1 MKDLNSAFR
10 NQHSAFSVAI
20 ITGMLVSSRISFFLA
35 LALMQPA
42 SGLSPD
48 EKALATFVD
57 AHNTESLAL
66 LERVVNINSGTQ
78 NFDGVREVGRVFGDE
93 LAKLGFTTRWV
104 DGTPFKRAGH
114 LVADHPGPGPRI
126 LLIGHLDTVFEKDSP
141 FQRFERVDDR
151 TARGPGI
158 IDMKGGNVVMI
169 GALKALQSIGAL
181 KAMNIVVVMTGDEED
196 SGDPLSAARE
206 ALVAAGK
213 TADLAIGFEDGPADP
228 KLAVTARRGTTG
240 WEVRAT
246 GKPAHSSQIFREDIG
261 YGAVYEMAR
270 ILNAFR
276 EQLAGE
282 AHLTFNPG
290 VLLGG
295 TAVEFDPVQLRG
307 SAFGKTNV
315 VAEHAVA
322 SGDLR
327 ALSREQ
333 FDHAKKTMTD
343 IVGASL
349 PRTSATI
356 TFDEGYP
363 PMAPTDGNAKL
374 LAMYDQASRDLGFGA
389 VTAVS
394 PDRAGAADVSFVAG
408 DVKTILDGV
417 GLMGHDDHT
426 ANETADLT
434 TLPSQTKRMAVL
446 LHRVGRTKF

>member
-1 MKDLNSAFR
+1 MPVAFR
-10 NQHSAFSVAI
+10 IALLLAVAI
-20 ITGMLVSSRISFFLA
+20 
-35 LALMQPA
+35 MQPA
-42 SGLSPD
+42 GGLSPD
-48 EKALATFVD
+48 ERALPTFVD
-57 AHNTESLAL
+57 AHDAESLAL

-93 LAKLGFTTRWV
+93 LAALGFTTRWV

-114 LVADHPGPGPRI
+114 LVAEHPGSGPRI

-141 FQRFERVDDR
+141 FQRFERIDDR

-169 GALKALQSIGAL
+169 GALKALQSVGAL
-181 KAMNIVVVMTGDEED
+181 KTMNIVVVMTGDEED

-240 WEVRAT
+240 WEVRVT

-276 EQLAGE
+276 ERLAGE

-307 SAFGKTNV
+307 SASGKTNV

-333 FDHAKKTMTD
+333 FEHAKKTMTD
-343 IVGASL
+343 IVAASL
-349 PRTSATI
+349 PHTSATI

-374 LAMYDQASRDLGFGA
+374 LAMYDQASRDLGFGT
-389 VTAVS
+389 VTAVT

-446 LHRVGRTKF
+446 LYRIAKGGAPR